1 MTVKGRDFHRRNNPL
16 TYPALTIIQ
25 ECYLFM
31 PKPGKTGLRRI
42 VDAFGYSMHGFAA
55 AWRFEAAFRQE
66 VLLAV
71 ILLPASLWL
80 GTTLMERLLLVASVF
95 WVIMA
100 ELANSAIE
108 AAIDR
113 TGDEMH
119 VLAGR
124 AKDMGSALVLV
135 SLILLA
141 IIWVSVGAARF
152 L

>member
-1 MTVKGRDFHRRNNPL
+1 
-16 TYPALTIIQ
+16 
-25 ECYLFM
+25 M

>member
-1 MTVKGRDFHRRNNPL
+1 
-16 TYPALTIIQ
+16 
-25 ECYLFM
+25 M
-31 PKPGKTGLRRI
+31 PKPGKTGLSRI
-42 VDAFGYSMHGFAA
+42 IDAFGYSMRGFAA

-66 VLLAV
+66 VLLAIV
-71 ILLPASLWL
+71 LLPASLWL

-119 VLAGR
+119 VLSGR

-135 SLILLA
+135 SLVLLA
-141 IIWVSVGAARF
+141 IIWLSVAAERF

>member
-1 MTVKGRDFHRRNNPL
+1 MTVNGRDFHRRNNPL
-16 TYPALTIIQ
+16 TYAALAIIQ
-25 ECYLFM
+25 ECYHLM

>member
-1 MTVKGRDFHRRNNPL
+1 
-16 TYPALTIIQ
+16 
-25 ECYLFM
+25 M

-71 ILLPASLWL
+71 IQLPASLWL